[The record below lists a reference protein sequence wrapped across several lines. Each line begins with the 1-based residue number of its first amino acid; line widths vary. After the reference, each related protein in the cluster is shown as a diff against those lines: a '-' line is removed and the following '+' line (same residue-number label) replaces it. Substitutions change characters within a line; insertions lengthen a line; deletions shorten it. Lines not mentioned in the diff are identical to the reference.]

1 MQDSDMNI
9 EIYKG
14 INQFSTTTRLHEV
27 SQQKG
32 GNMEEKEQRKK
43 RDYGST

>member
-27 SQQKG
+27 SKK
-32 GNMEEKEQRKK
+32 EERWKN
-43 RDYGST
+43 